1 MGSSTVRSN
10 ESWSYNTRDREI
22 NQPSFSSSHTQ
33 KSYSTSSASPRSGKA
48 LDEQTQ
54 LDQILSD
61 LLNEQAFVSQKSPS
75 GRTYSS
81 ETRSFKTVEDH
92 ISPEGNVVVQRGDVT
107 YRMPEM
113 KEEKHYT
120 MKTQTKTMSENEKYK
135 PVNAFTYTPPSPE
148 MARSFE
154 PIRSPRSPGS
164 PRAGT
169 LPYKVDYE
177 NKYSKSESYSRTANG
192 PGSLSDGEQSLS
204 WLQQQQ
210 AKLREK
216 STERDTQRIQKE
228 KMMIDE
234 LKTAQSQNKYFARRA
249 QSEDEAD
256 LSYKKTSQLANGP
269 TSPYSYTVSRTHTY
283 STSDKPP
290 SDTVFRS
297 EDVPI
302 SASHTTYIRQYQ
314 TDITDGKVSNKP
326 PPSPSLQ
333 RTITPVVNSPAP
345 PPQRTSSKDYM
356 QQQNRYRTTG
366 ANTFQTQTQSSTS
379 SSWQTQSRPLQ
390 RHYSES
396 AYDRDH
402 FDRQTAQRSL
412 STTTP
417 PISPRSVSPQT
428 YQTYKTIYKT
438 VHHRKEDEPDSQPI
452 VPQPIEVKVERH
464 TESKQQAVQP
474 QKPSSHY
481 ITEVYVQRTGGG
493 SGESLIIKSDWLE
506 IRSGRDILMPCPL
519 LIFSQSDYLIRGF
532 DRNSHI

>member
-1 MGSSTVRSN
+1 MGSSTVKSN
-10 ESWSYNTRDREI
+10 ESWSYHTRDREV
-22 NQPSFSSSHTQ
+22 NQPSFSSSYTQ
-33 KSYSTSSASPRSGKA
+33 KSYSSSASPRSAKA

-61 LLNEQAFVSQKSPS
+61 LLNDQAYVSPKSPS

-107 YRMPEM
+107 YRVPEM
-113 KEEKHYT
+113 KTEKQYSVKSSHQTKMEEEK
-120 MKTQTKTMSENEKYK
+120 SYK
-135 PVNAFTYTPPSPE
+135 PVNAFTYTPQSPE

-177 NKYSKSESYSRTANG
+177 NKYSKSESYAVNG
-192 PGSLSDGEQSLS
+192 PASLSDSEHSLS

-216 STERDTQRIQKE
+216 STERDTQRFHKE

-234 LKTAQSQNKYFARRA
+234 LKTAQAQNKYFARRA

-256 LSYKKTSQLANGP
+256 LSYKKTAPLANGP

-283 STSDKPP
+283 SDSKQP
-290 SDTVFRS
+290 SAEAAFRG
-297 EDVPI
+297 EVPI
-302 SASHTTYIRQYQ
+302 AASHTTFIKQYQ
-314 TDITDGKVSNKP
+314 TEDNKISNKP

-333 RTITPVVNSPAP
+333 RTITTTVSSPAP
-345 PPQRTSSKDYM
+345 PPARTSSKDYM
-356 QQQNRYRTTG
+356 QQQNRYRSNSSSSYQTQS
-366 ANTFQTQTQSSTS
+366 NTSSSYQTQTH
-379 SSWQTQSRPLQ
+379 QSRPLQ

-402 FDRQTAQRSL
+402 FDKQAAQRTMTSI
-412 STTTP
+412 TP
-417 PISPRSVSPQT
+417 PRSPRSVSPQT
-428 YQTYKTIYKT
+428 YQTYKTVYKT
-438 VHHRKEDEPDSQPI
+438 VHHTKEDEPDSQPI
-452 VPQPIEVKVERH
+452 IPQPIEVKVDRQ
-464 TESKQQAVQP
+464 TESKQQTE

-481 ITEVYVQRTGGG
+481 ITEVFVQRSGGG
-493 SGESLIIKSDWLE
+493 GETLRKRTHVLYRFFLSCK
-506 IRSGRDILMPCPL
+506 
-519 LIFSQSDYLIRGF
+519 
-532 DRNSHI
+532 N

>member
-1 MGSSTVRSN
+1 MGSSTVKSN
-10 ESWSYNTRDREI
+10 ESWSYHTRDREL
-22 NQPSFSSSHTQ
+22 NQPSFSSSYTQ
-33 KSYSTSSASPRSGKA
+33 KSYSNSTSPRSGKA

-61 LLNEQAFVSQKSPS
+61 LLNEQAFVSPKSPS

-92 ISPEGNVVVQRGDVT
+92 ISPEGNVVVQRSDVT
-107 YRMPEM
+107 YRIPEM
-113 KEEKHYT
+113 KEEKRYT
-120 MKTQTKTMSENEKYK
+120 VKTQQTKTMSEDERYK
-135 PVNAFTYTPPSPE
+135 PVNAFTYTPQSPE

-177 NKYSKSESYSRTANG
+177 NKYSKTETYTTNG
-192 PGSLSDGEQSLS
+192 PGSLSDSEQSLS

-216 STERDTQRIQKE
+216 STEHDTHRIQKE

-234 LKTAQSQNKYFARRA
+234 LKSAQAQNKYFARRA

-256 LSYKKTSQLANGP
+256 LSYKKTSSLQNGP

-283 STSDKPP
+283 STDKSP
-290 SDTVFRS
+290 SDSVFRT
-297 EDVPI
+297 DVPI
-302 SASHTTYIRQYQ
+302 SASHTTYIRQQYQ
-314 TDITDGKVSNKP
+314 DSTDSKVSNKP

-333 RTITPVVNSPAP
+333 RTITPTVSSPAP

-356 QQQNRYRTTG
+356 QQQNRYRSNSG
-366 ANTFQTQTQSSTS
+366 SAYQTQTATST
-379 SSWQTQSRPLQ
+379 WQTQTHQSRPLQ

-402 FDRQTAQRSL
+402 FDRQTAQRSY
-412 STTTP
+412 STTP

-428 YQTYKTIYKT
+428 YQTYKTVYKT
-438 VHHRKEDEPDSQPI
+438 VHHRKEDEPDSQPVI
-452 VPQPIEVKVERH
+452 QQPIEVKVERK
-464 TESKQQAVQP
+464 TESKQQTVP
-474 QKPSSHY
+474 QKPSEHY

-493 SGESLIIKSDWLE
+493 GGKL
-506 IRSGRDILMPCPL
+506 
-519 LIFSQSDYLIRGF
+519 
-532 DRNSHI
+532 

>member
-1 MGSSTVRSN
+1 MGSSTVKSN
-10 ESWSYNTRDREI
+10 ESWSYHTRDREV
-22 NQPSFSSSHTQ
+22 NQPSFSSAYTQ
-33 KSYSTSSASPRSGKA
+33 KSYSNSSASPRSGKA

-61 LLNEQAFVSQKSPS
+61 LLNDQAFVSPKSPS
-75 GRTYSS
+75 GRNYSS

-107 YRMPEM
+107 YRVPEM
-113 KEEKHYT
+113 KEEKHYSVKSSSHQSK
-120 MKTQTKTMSENEKYK
+120 MEEEKSYK
-135 PVNAFTYTPPSPE
+135 PVNAFTYTPQSPE

-177 NKYSKSESYSRTANG
+177 NKYSKNESYAVNG
-192 PGSLSDGEQSLS
+192 PASLSDSEHNLS

-216 STERDTQRIQKE
+216 STERDTHRIHKE

-234 LKTAQSQNKYFARRA
+234 LKTAQAQNKYFARRA

-256 LSYKKTSQLANGP
+256 LSYKKTSPLANGP

-283 STSDKPP
+283 SDSKQPAEAA
-290 SDTVFRS
+290 FRG
-297 EDVPI
+297 EVPI
-302 SASHTTYIRQYQ
+302 AASHTTFIKQYQ
-314 TDITDGKVSNKP
+314 TEDNKISNKP

-333 RTITPVVNSPAP
+333 RAITTTISSPAP
-345 PPQRTSSKDYM
+345 PPARTSSKDYM
-356 QQQNRYRTTG
+356 QQQNRYRSNSSSSS
-366 ANTFQTQTQSSTS
+366 AFQTQTQNTS
-379 SSWQTQSRPLQ
+379 SSYQTHQSRPLQ

-402 FDRQTAQRSL
+402 FDRQTAQRSM
-412 STTTP
+412 STITP
-417 PISPRSVSPQT
+417 PRSPRSVSPQT
-428 YQTYKTIYKT
+428 YQTYKTVYKT
-438 VHHRKEDEPDSQPI
+438 VHHQDEPDAQPVI
-452 VPQPIEVKVERH
+452 PQPIEVKVERQ
-464 TESKQQAVQP
+464 TQSKQQTE

-481 ITEVYVQRTGGG
+481 ITEVFVQRSGGG
-493 SGESLIIKSDWLE
+493 AGE
-506 IRSGRDILMPCPL
+506 IL
-519 LIFSQSDYLIRGF
+519 
-532 DRNSHI
+532 

>member
-1 MGSSTVRSN
+1 MPYFNEDFSSVTVPMGSSTVKSN
-10 ESWSYNTRDREI
+10 ESWSYNTRERE
-22 NQPSFSSSHTQ
+22 QPSFASSYQQ
-33 KSYSTSSASPRSGKA
+33 KQYSTTSTSPRVGKA
-48 LDEQTQ
+48 TLDEQTQ

-61 LLNEQAFVSQKSPS
+61 LLNDQAFVSQKSPS

-113 KEEKHYT
+113 KEEKHYSV
-120 MKTQTKTMSENEKYK
+120 KTHQTKTVEDEKSYK
-135 PVNAFTYTPPSPE
+135 PVNAFTYTPQSPE

-177 NKYSKSESYSRTANG
+177 NKYSKNESYSTNG
-192 PGSLSDGEQSLS
+192 PGSLSDGEHSLS

-234 LKTAQSQNKYFARRA
+234 LKSAQAQNKYFARRA

-256 LSYKKTSQLANGP
+256 LSYKKTSPLANGP

-297 EDVPI
+297 EEIPI
-302 SASHTTYIRQYQ
+302 SASHTTYIRQQ
-314 TDITDGKVSNKP
+314 IQEQTDGKVSNKP
-326 PPSPSLQ
+326 PPSPSLTRQ
-333 RTITPVVNSPAP
+333 IISTVSSPAP

-356 QQQNRYRTTG
+356 QQQTQNRYRSNSG
-366 ANTFQTQTQSSTS
+366 SAYQTQTQSSTS
-379 SSWQTQSRPLQ
+379 SSWQTQTQSRPLQ

-402 FDRQTAQRSL
+402 FDRQTAQRSY

-438 VHHRKEDEPDSQPI
+438 VHHRKEDEPDSRQPV
-452 VPQPIEVKVERH
+452 VPQPIEVKVERQ
-464 TESKQQAVQP
+464 TESKQQTVQ

-493 SGESLIIKSDWLE
+493 AGE
-506 IRSGRDILMPCPL
+506 
-519 LIFSQSDYLIRGF
+519 
-532 DRNSHI
+532 

>member
-1 MGSSTVRSN
+1 MGSSTVKSN
-10 ESWSYNTRDREI
+10 ESWSYNTRDREF

-33 KSYSTSSASPRSGKA
+33 KSYSTSSASPRSAKA

-75 GRTYSS
+75 GQAYSA
-81 ETRSFKTVEDH
+81 ETRSFKTIEDH
-92 ISPEGNVVVQRGDVT
+92 ISPEGIRVVQRGDVT

-113 KEEKHYT
+113 KEEKHFT
-120 MKTQTKTMSENEKYK
+120 VKTQTKTMSEDEKSYK

-177 NKYSKSESYSRTANG
+177 NKYSKNESYSRTANG
-192 PGSLSDGEQSLS
+192 PASLSDGEHSLS

-216 STERDTQRIQKE
+216 SLERDPQRVHKE

-234 LKTAQSQNKYFARRA
+234 LKTAQAQNKYFARRA

-256 LSYKKTSQLANGP
+256 LSYKKTSELQNGP

-283 STSDKPP
+283 SNSDKAG
-290 SDTVFRS
+290 SDSVFRPENIPLS
-297 EDVPI
+297 E
-302 SASHTTYIRQYQ
+302 SHTTYIRQQYMS
-314 TDITDGKVSNKP
+314 DDGKVSNKP

-333 RTITPVVNSPAP
+333 RTIMPVVSSPAP

-356 QQQNRYRTTG
+356 QQQNRYRSNSGSTYQ
-366 ANTFQTQTQSSTS
+366 AQTQNNSSAS
-379 SSWQTQSRPLQ
+379 SSWQTQTQSQARPLQ

-402 FDRQTAQRSL
+402 YERQNAQRSL
-412 STTTP
+412 SVTTP
-417 PISPRSVSPQT
+417 PLSPRSVSPQT

-464 TESKQQAVQP
+464 TESKQQMVQP
-474 QKPSSHY
+474 PKPSSHY
-481 ITEVYVQRTGGG
+481 ITEVYVQRSGGG
-493 SGESLIIKSDWLE
+493 ES
-506 IRSGRDILMPCPL
+506 
-519 LIFSQSDYLIRGF
+519 
-532 DRNSHI
+532 